1 MNNYLIDREILGKF
15 VDELIKNK
23 ALPVATAEGL
33 NDLRE
38 QTIQDLDDRIAD
50 AIFGK
55 FTEEQYTKF
64 NQLLDDDNSTE
75 EDYENFFNETG
86 LNIEQITSDTMQQ
99 FATEF
104 LKGGENA

>member
-1 MNNYLIDREILGKF
+1 MDNYLFDREALGKF

-38 QTIQDLDDRIAD
+38 QTIQDLDNHIAD
-50 AIFGK
+50 AVFGN
-55 FTEEQYTKF
+55 FTEEQDTEF
-64 NQLLDDDNSTE
+64 NRLLDDDNTSE
-75 EDYENFFNETG
+75 SDYEKFFDGVDFDLNET
-86 LNIEQITSDTMQQ
+86 ITNAMKQ